1 MKKKVRHFFAVLVF
15 AVMCFSVHAMAKTYG
30 YVTRNFGEFS
40 ISCRISCT
48 TSSGTADTKGAP
60 YGYQNVANIIIRNGN
75 GVSIGNNSVT
85 RSYTTVATASIT
97 TSGKNDVKSALSG
110 HYVKDSDGNPAQPL
124 HMQVNLEE
132 TP

>member
-15 AVMCFSVHAMAKTYG
+15 AVMCFSVHAMAGTTG
-30 YVTRNFGEFS
+30 YETHNFGEFS

-60 YGYQNVANIIIRNGN
+60 YGYKNVANIIIRDKNYNSLGGN
-75 GVSIGNNSVT
+75 
-85 RSYTTVATASIT
+85 TVATAYNSVAT
-97 TSGKNDVKSALSG
+97 AKKTASGNNVRSALSG
-110 HYVKDSDGNPAQPL
+110 HYVLDSDGNPAQPL
-124 HMQVNLEE
+124 YKQINLAE